1 MSTWGPKE
9 ATRRNGIAPD
19 EGDPRNGRGY
29 DREEAHGT
37 SGRADARTRRRRH
50 GWRTPEPRQDPR
62 TPQEHRPN
70 PDDHARGGTGGRR
83 GHPGGSPG
91 SETGAR
97 GGRDE
102 KARPR
107 EHELIG
113 LWGAGGAASDPSK
126 EHVPGRA
133 VH

>member
-83 GHPGGSPG
+83 GHPRGSPRC
-91 SETGAR
+91 ETGAR
-97 GGRDE
+97 GGRDV
-102 KARPR
+102 KANPR
-107 EHELIG
+107 KHELIG
-113 LWGAGGAASDPSK
+113 PRGGGVHASDPRQ
-126 EHVPGRA
+126 EHGRRR
-133 VH
+133 V

>member
-83 GHPGGSPG
+83 GHPG
-91 SETGAR
+91 ETPCCETRAC
-97 GGRDE
+97 GGRDG
-102 KARPR
+102 KADLR
-107 EHELIG
+107 EHEVTRLP
-113 LWGAGGAASDPSK
+113 GAGGA
-126 EHVPGRA
+126 RA
-133 VH
+133 H

>member
-83 GHPGGSPG
+83 RDPGERPG
-91 SETGAR
+91 CETGAC
-97 GGRDE
+97 GRPDE
-102 KARPR
+102 EGNLP
-107 EHELIG
+107 EQQHHG
-113 LWGAGGAASDPSK
+113 LRV
-126 EHVPGRA
+126 EV
-133 VH
+133 

>member
-62 TPQEHRPN
+62 TPQEHRPH

-83 GHPGGSPG
+83 GHPRESPG
-91 SETGAR
+91 CENGACRRRDVMANPRNNNLNGRRVETGQ
-97 GGRDE
+97 
-102 KARPR
+102 P
-107 EHELIG
+107 
-113 LWGAGGAASDPSK
+113 
-126 EHVPGRA
+126 
-133 VH
+133 

>member
-70 PDDHARGGTGGRR
+70 PDDHARGGTGGRG
-83 GHPGGSPG
+83 GHPRERPRCGNGG
-91 SETGAR
+91 R
-97 GGRDE
+97 GGRDGVGE
-102 KARPR
+102 LREQRPP
-107 EHELIG
+107 G
-113 LWGAGGAASDPSK
+113 L
-126 EHVPGRA
+126 
-133 VH
+133 

>member
-50 GWRTPEPRQDPR
+50 GWRTPEPRQDPC

-70 PDDHARGGTGGRR
+70 PDDHAPGGTGGKPR
-83 GHPGGSPG
+83 HPGESPG
-91 SETGAR
+91 GENGAR
-97 GGRDE
+97 RRRDVMADHPKHGRTAQTVEGVD
-102 KARPR
+102 
-107 EHELIG
+107 G
-113 LWGAGGAASDPSK
+113 
-126 EHVPGRA
+126 
-133 VH
+133 

>member
-62 TPQEHRPN
+62 TPQEHRPH

-83 GHPGGSPG
+83 GPPGGSPG
-91 SETGAR
+91 RETRASGGR
-97 GGRDE
+97 GGM
-102 KARPR
+102 ANPR
-107 EHELIG
+107 KNELIRLRG
-113 LWGAGGAASDPSK
+113 
-126 EHVPGRA
+126 
-133 VH
+133 

>member
-19 EGDPRNGRGY
+19 EGDPRNGRGD

-70 PDDHARGGTGGRR
+70 PDDHARGGTGGER
-83 GHPGGSPG
+83 GGPRGSPRSG
-91 SETGAR
+91 NSDC
-97 GGRDE
+97 GGRDVIA
-102 KARPR
+102 KPQ
-107 EHELIG
+107 EHEPL
-113 LWGAGGAASDPSK
+113 D
-126 EHVPGRA
+126 
-133 VH
+133 